1 MSDLR
6 RWPVDRAGVI
16 VVRDGQLAL
25 IRRERD
31 GLRYFVI
38 PGGGIE
44 SNETP
49 EEAARR
55 EGREE
60 LGVDLLLGPLRVR
73 IDHRT
78 RGVIQRQ
85 WYFQATTDVDAI
97 AVTGPE
103 LTHGAERGTYT
114 AVWLPLDDL
123 DPARVYPEAVARL
136 LVKHLG
142 HWPEGVIEIDET

>member
-1 MSDLR
+1 MSVLR

-16 VVRDGQLAL
+16 VVRDERLAL

-60 LGVDLLLGPLRVR
+60 LGVDLLLGPLRVL

-97 AVTGPE
+97 SVTGPE
-103 LTHGAERGTYT
+103 LTHGPERGTYT

-123 DPARVYPEAVARL
+123 DPARVHPEAVSRL
-136 LVKHLG
+136 LLNHRD
-142 HWPEGVIEIDET
+142 HWPEGVIEINEA